1 MAVTE
6 AAADLRR
13 DRTFAARVAH
23 WLFEASLA
31 IKGVLCSGETLAGI
45 GLLLTPNNLAAR
57 LAFWLTHHNLAAR
70 PDDSMAE
77 WTRQAVDYF
86 PVHIQSF
93 YGWYLLAHGGLK
105 LTMVLMLWR
114 KVLWAY
120 PVAMVV
126 LMGFVIYQLHEFMT
140 YGSPV
145 LLLLAIF
152 DLFMVGLI
160 GQEYKVLKRQ
170 VTAGEEV

>member
-1 MAVTE
+1 MALTE
-6 AAADLRR
+6 AGAVVSR
-13 DRTFAARVAH
+13 DRTVAARVAH

-31 IKGVLCSGETLAGI
+31 IKGILCSAETLGGL
-45 GLLLTPNNLAAR
+45 GLLLTPNLLAAR
-57 LAFWLTHHNLAAR
+57 LAYWLTHHNLAAR
-70 PDDSMAE
+70 PDDSMAA
-77 WTRQAVDYF
+77 WTREAVAYF

-120 PVAMVV
+120 PVAMVI
-126 LMGFVIYQLHEFMT
+126 LMGFVIYQVQEFLR

-145 LLLLAIF
+145 LLMLAVF

-160 GQEYKVLKRQ
+160 GQEYKVLKRLQ
-170 VTAGEEV
+170 TMAEGV